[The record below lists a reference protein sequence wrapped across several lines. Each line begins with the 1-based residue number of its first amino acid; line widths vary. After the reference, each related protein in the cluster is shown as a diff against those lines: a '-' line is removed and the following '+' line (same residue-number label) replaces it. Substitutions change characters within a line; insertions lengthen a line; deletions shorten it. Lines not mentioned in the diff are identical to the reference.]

1 MFGPHDYSWVTSEHH
16 CQPHNEIGSGS
27 AGTVY
32 KAVHPSTGQFIA
44 IKKMD
49 RAPLQR
55 NDQALHSFQREVD
68 MFCRLNH
75 PGIIRLLGVQMEP
88 ACHLLIMEHAE
99 CEL

>member
-1 MFGPHDYSWVTSEHH
+1 MLVVT
-16 CQPHNEIGSGS
+16 G
-27 AGTVY
+27 
-32 KAVHPSTGQFIA
+32 
-44 IKKMD
+44 
-49 RAPLQR
+49 

-88 ACHLLIMEHAE
+88 ACHLIIMEHAE